1 MAEVHQNGTT
11 KSSNSAVE
19 AGTQNLPLSDDKD
32 TKKQTAEAYI
42 KRKEQEP
49 PVPTVV
55 LPYATDKAE
64 VRNDE
69 TIKGSDSAHAAG
81 TLNLPLFTDKDTRKR
96 SCRIR
101 FPEHL
106 YEAGIRKYKE
116 MRTTTRRLSVHGV
129 PRKVS

>member
-1 MAEVHQNGTT
+1 MCSISLPRALLQRRSDQYHLLPSQAKIR
-11 KSSNSAVE
+11 KS
-19 AGTQNLPLSDDKD
+19 
-32 TKKQTAEAYI
+32 KQLRLNI

-49 PVPTVV
+49 PVPTVG

-81 TLNLPLFTDKDTRKR
+81 TLNLFLSMDKDMKKR

-101 FPEHL
+101 FPQASL
-106 YEAGIRKYKE
+106 
-116 MRTTTRRLSVHGV
+116 
-129 PRKVS
+129 

>member
-1 MAEVHQNGTT
+1 M
-11 KSSNSAVE
+11 
-19 AGTQNLPLSDDKD
+19 NLPQRAAAVNVRETHPDSLMRAKIQKS
-32 TKKQTAEAYI
+32 KQLGLNI

-49 PVPTVV
+49 PVPTVG

-101 FPEHL
+101 FPQASL
-106 YEAGIRKYKE
+106 
-116 MRTTTRRLSVHGV
+116 
-129 PRKVS
+129 